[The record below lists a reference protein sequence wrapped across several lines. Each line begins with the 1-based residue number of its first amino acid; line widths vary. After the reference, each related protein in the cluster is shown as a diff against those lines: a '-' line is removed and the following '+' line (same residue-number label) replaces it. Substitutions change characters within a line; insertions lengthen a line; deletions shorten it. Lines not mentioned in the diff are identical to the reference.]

1 MDRSRMVTRWAGF
14 GEALEGNSLVKSD
27 FDVRFRKDI
36 TKALS

>member
-1 MDRSRMVTRWAGF
+1 MVTRWAGF

-36 TKALS
+36 TEALS